1 MVMRISLSWQG
12 YVGSV
17 VLSVIFSVFA
27 ILTVS
32 ILLVMEG
39 LSAFLH
45 ALRLHWWENHKH
57 KPTCAVVLNQGPG
70 STTKWRMVTHTR
82 NMCSAFK
89 PSKVHT
95 HTHTHREHRP
105 GAVGSHFMQRPGSS
119 WGFGALLKG
128 TSVVVLRE
136 ERSMYIHSLHLQSL
150 PDWDS
155 NSQPFDYES
164 DSLIIRP

>member
-57 KPTCAVVLNQGPG
+57 KPNCAVVLLNQGPLQSDVTYVQILWWPILG
-70 STTKWRMVTHTR
+70 ICALHLNHPRCAHTPWTHTR
-82 NMCSAFK
+82 
-89 PSKVHT
+89 
-95 HTHTHREHRP
+95 
-105 GAVGSHFMQRPGSS
+105 SS
-119 WGFGALLKG
+119 GQPFYAAAGEQLGVRCLAQGHCCNSVLLKCRKLRREDQE
-128 TSVVVLRE
+128 TSDWIVSR
-136 ERSMYIHSLHLQSL
+136 ISL
-150 PDWDS
+150 
-155 NSQPFDYES
+155 F
-164 DSLIIRP
+164 